1 MDLPVKKAVVLLA
14 VGEKYEKLL
23 SCNISQFKNYAEKH
37 NADLVVIKQKPD
49 STNKRSFF
57 YQKLLLPDQLKEY
70 DTCVFFDIDI
80 LINPDCPSL
89 FDILPDDKGFAAV
102 YSPRGSDKFKA
113 FYSNRP
119 EILSETPE
127 TYFSNRN
134 FPPPYNNLTGNI
146 NGGVFVFKPKLI
158 AEAFKNYYFSDHSQ
172 GEKEAFEEAPMAY
185 ITQSLGLFFPLD
197 EKFNTQFFYELYTPE
212 GKNILKIKKNLFYK
226 IINEIFIRI
235 FKLPP
240 DILIFKKLRT
250 FSNQILKKVYILH
263 FSGRMN
269 PKLYSLKQEDK

>member
-23 SCNISQFKNYAEKH
+23 STNISQFKSYAVKY
-37 NADLVVIKQKPD
+37 NAELVIINQKPD
-49 STNKRSFF
+49 SSNKRSFF
-57 YQKLLLPDQLKEY
+57 YQKLLLPDLLKQY
-70 DTCVFFDIDI
+70 DVCVFFDIDI

-89 FDILPDDKGFAAV
+89 FDLLLENKGFGAV
-102 YSPRGSDKFKA
+102 YSPRESDKFKA

-119 EILSETPE
+119 EILSETTE

-134 FPPPYNNLTGNI
+134 FPSPYNNLTGNI
-146 NGGVFVFKPKLI
+146 NGGVFVFRPRLI

-185 ITQSLGLFFPLD
+185 ISQSLGLFYPLD

-226 IINEIFIRI
+226 IINEILIRI

-240 DILIFKKLRT
+240 DIIIFRKLRN
-250 FSNQILKKVYILH
+250 FSKLILNKVYILH

>member
-23 SCNISQFKNYAEKH
+23 SCNISQFKCYAEKY
-37 NADLVVIKQKPD
+37 NAELVIINQKPD

-57 YQKLLLPDQLKEY
+57 YQKLLLPDLLKQY
-70 DTCVFFDIDI
+70 DVCVFFDIDI

-89 FDILPDDKGFAAV
+89 FDLLPEDKSFGAV

-119 EILSETPE
+119 EILNETTE
-127 TYFSNRN
+127 TYFSSRN
-134 FPPPYNNLTGNI
+134 FPPPYSNLTGNI
-146 NGGVFVFKPKLI
+146 NGGVFVFRPGLI
-158 AEAFKNYYFSDHSQ
+158 AEAFKSYYFSDHSQ

-185 ITQSLGLFFPLD
+185 ISQSLGLFYPLD

-226 IINEIFIRI
+226 IINEIFIKV
-235 FKLPP
+235 FNAPP
-240 DILIFKKLRT
+240 DFLIYKTIKF
-250 FSNQILKKVYILH
+250 FSNKILNKVYILH

-269 PKLYSLKQEDK
+269 PKLYSLKQEKK